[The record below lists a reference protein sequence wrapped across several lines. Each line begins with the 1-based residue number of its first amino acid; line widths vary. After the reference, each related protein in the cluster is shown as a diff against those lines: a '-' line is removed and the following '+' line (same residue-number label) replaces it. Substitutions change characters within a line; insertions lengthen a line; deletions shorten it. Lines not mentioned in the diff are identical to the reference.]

1 MQKPYILAFDQGT
14 TSCRAILFDREAR
27 IVGIAQKEFT
37 QHYPTP
43 GWVEHDAMEI
53 WGSQMGVARE
63 VLETHGIKPSEVAA
77 IGITNQRETTVV
89 WDRHTGRPIYNAI
102 VWQDRRTAE
111 LCDELKAQGLE
122 SYIRETTGLV
132 VDAYFSGTK
141 VRWILDNVAGA
152 RERAERGDLLFG
164 TMDSWLVWN
173 LTRGERHI
181 TDVSNASRTLLYN
194 IRGLEWDGRML
205 DVLGIPSS
213 MLPEVRSSSEVYGT
227 TGAEMFGGAR
237 IPIAGIAGDQQ
248 AALFGQAC
256 FEQGMVK
263 NTYGT
268 GCFLLMNTGETPVPS
283 KSGLLTTIAWGIDG
297 RVQYALE
304 GSIFIA
310 GAAVQWLRD
319 ELKLIDSAEDS
330 EYYAGKVDDAG
341 GVYVVPAF
349 AGLGAPYW
357 DMYARGAMFGLTR
370 GTRKEHITRAT
381 LDALAY
387 QTKDVIDAM
396 QTDSGI
402 TLKSLRVDGGAVANN
417 ILMQFQADMLEVD
430 VERPRLTETTALGA
444 AYLAG
449 IAVGIWTQQEV
460 AAKGEL
466 DQSFSPQMAPELRDR
481 KYRGWKKAVKR
492 TMDWAREDAEEADD

>member
-1 MQKPYILAFDQGT
+1 MEQRYIMSFDQGT
-14 TSCRAILFDREAR
+14 TSCRAILFDRDAR
-27 IVGIAQKEFT
+27 IVGIAQKEFS

-63 VLETHGIKPSEVAA
+63 VLETQGIKPSEIAA

-89 WDRHTGRPIYNAI
+89 WDRHTGRPIHNAI
-102 VWQDRRTAE
+102 VWQDRRTAA
-111 LCDELKAQGLE
+111 LCDELKARGLE
-122 SYIRETTGLV
+122 DYIREATGLV
-132 VDAYFSGTK
+132 ADSYFSGTK
-141 VRWILDNVAGA
+141 IRWILDNVEGA
-152 RERAERGDLLFG
+152 QERAERGDLLFG
-164 TMDSWLVWN
+164 TMDTWLVWN
-173 LTRGERHI
+173 LTRGERHV

-194 IRGLEWDGRML
+194 IHSLEWDQRML
-205 DVLGIPSS
+205 EELNIPAA
-213 MLPEVRSSSEVYGT
+213 MLPEVRPSSEVYGT

-237 IPIAGIAGDQQ
+237 VPIAGIAGDQQ
-248 AALFGQAC
+248 AALFGQTC
-256 FEQGMVK
+256 FEKGMVK

-283 KSGLLTTIAWGIDG
+283 KSGLLTTIAWGVDG
-297 RVQYALE
+297 KVEYALE
-304 GSIFIA
+304 GAIFIA

-330 EYYAGKVDDAG
+330 EYYAGKVEDAG

-357 DMYARGAMFGLTR
+357 DMYARGAIFGLTR

-381 LDALAY
+381 LDSVAY
-387 QTKDVIDAM
+387 QTRDVIDAM
-396 QTDSGI
+396 QADSDI

-417 ILMQFQADMLEVD
+417 IMMQFQADMLGVN
-430 VERPRLTETTALGA
+430 VERPVVTETTALGA

-449 IAVGIWTQQEV
+449 IAVGLWTKQEV
-460 AAKGEL
+460 VGKGRLERTFEPHM
-466 DQSFSPQMAPELRDR
+466 DDALRER
-481 KYRGWKKAVKR
+481 SYKGWKKAVR
-492 TMDWAREDAEEADD
+492 RSMEWEREDAE